1 MGYVGMVELVA
12 EIDKAIYNPMW
23 EQLRKPAPW
32 EQEGANWQSRAI
44 AQADAEAA
52 ALAADPMAA
61 EAARRAKKVCHCKSI
76 DLGTI
81 EDAIAAHGI
90 TTVEGVRE
98 RTSAS
103 GGCGACAGRVDDVLA
118 RMNTPA
124 TLLQAAE

>member
-1 MGYVGMVELVA
+1 LVA

-32 EQEGANWQSRAI
+32 EQEGGNWQSRAI

-52 ALAADPMAA
+52 ALAADPAAA
-61 EAARRAKKVCHCKSI
+61 EAARRAKKVCNCKII
-76 DLGTI
+76 DLGAI
-81 EDAIAAHGI
+81 EDAITAHGL

-103 GGCGACAGRVDDVLA
+103 GGCGACAGRIEDILA
-118 RMNTPA
+118 RMSAPA
-124 TLLQAAE
+124 PMLQAAE